1 MARFRVSRL
10 RAAFRDPYLSQAL
23 TRPTLAK
30 EKKSRRPLRRQTSS
44 AQLMQGSALRA
55 EKKRL
60 SKLHFSAPMHRL
72 GSAYRSPGS
81 RSVGQRCSYPAVSWL
96 FPLSFTATTTS
107 NLATPRA
114 LDQQLDCTH
123 SFLDQLPLSPR
134 PRTASIDPSADVES
148 ENPDGASAGACYCG

>member
-23 TRPTLAK
+23 TGPTLAK
-30 EKKSRRPLRRQTSS
+30 EKRVGGPCADILRTAHAGFCSARGKKEALQAPLLGAHAPPWLSLPFAWLPLS
-44 AQLMQGSALRA
+44 CAAMQLPR
-55 EKKRL
+55 
-60 SKLHFSAPMHRL
+60 SKLA
-72 GSAYRSPGS
+72 
-81 RSVGQRCSYPAVSWL
+81 